1 MAHLVRFAIEM
12 IFDAIEYEVT
22 LASLPPPG
30 RVVRVSQGTFDPER
44 FADIEGMTKATGNN

>member
-1 MAHLVRFAIEM
+1 VAHLVRFAIEM